1 MPYLVEQPFRVT
13 EEWFKKNDSVVLGVG
28 AIHSHDHIPQ
38 GIDTITCDYFMREIE
53 KRTPILVVP
62 TIPFGPM
69 DNYMDYSGC
78 ISPQVDT
85 FRDYVEQVTMD
96 LFKWGARRIFI
107 VNGHG
112 GNTAPLLDVGY
123 KLRKKGALM
132 PIFEWWKL
140 IQTIDPTLDKAVNAL
155 PESVTAGR
163 KARTRGTETAA
174 AMVLVPGS
182 QKPETVKVVYSK
194 EFFGGDMRTNFA
206 TGVNYKG
213 TFVPLALGSRET
225 TEWGEVGTKATKEM
239 GDEIL
244 RKCLDYVVGFI
255 ETMKAHPVPSFRTD

>member
-13 EEWFKKNDSVVLGVG
+13 EDYFKKNDSVLLGVG

-38 GIDTITCDYFMREIE
+38 GIDTITSDYFAREIE
-53 KRTPILVVP
+53 KRVPILVVP

-78 ISPQVDT
+78 ISPRVDT
-85 FRDYVEQVTMD
+85 FREFVGQVCDD
-96 LFKWGARRIFI
+96 LYKWGARRIFI

-112 GNTAPLLDVGY
+112 GNTAPLLDIGFG
-123 KLRKKGALM
+123 LRKRGALM

-140 IQTIDPTLDKAVNAL
+140 IQTIDPELNKAVNAL
-155 PESVTAGR
+155 PGTVKAGA

-182 QKPETVKVVYSK
+182 QKPDTIKVVYSK
-194 EFFGGDMRTNFA
+194 EFFGGEMTTNFA
-206 TGVNYKG
+206 TGVNYRK
-213 TFVPLALGSRET
+213 TFVPMALGSRET
-225 TEWGEVGTKATKEM
+225 TDWGEVGTMATKEM
-239 GDEIL
+239 GDDIL
-244 RKCLDYVVGFI
+244 KKCLDYMVGFI
-255 ETMKAHPVPSFRTD
+255 EEMTKRPVPTYRTE